1 MAYGVRQEV
10 TITTDASGDA
20 EVFLDGGTWVIEE
33 IKYTKDDFA
42 DTVDF
47 AITGEDSGTNIWT
60 QVNITASVTVRP
72 RAATHSTA
80 GVAALYAASGTAVND
95 KILIIDERIKI
106 VIDEGGNATSGT
118 ITVTLG
124 AG

>member
-1 MAYGVRQEV
+1 MAFGTRQSV

-20 EVFLDGGTWVIEE
+20 EVFLEGGFWVIEE

-42 DTVDF
+42 AGVDI

-60 QVNITASVTVRP
+60 QVNVDASVTVRP

-80 GVAALYAASGTAVND
+80 GVASLYAGSGTAVND
-95 KILIIDERIKI
+95 KILIVDERIKI
-106 VIDEGGNATSGT
+106 IIDEGGNAKSGT
-118 ITVTLG
+118 ITITLG

>member
-1 MAYGVRQEV
+1 MAYGVRQTK

-42 DTVDF
+42 DGVDI
-47 AITGEDSGTNIWT
+47 AITGADSGTTIWT
-60 QVNITASVTVRP
+60 QANVNASVTVRP

-80 GVAALYAASGTAVND
+80 GVAALYAGSGTAVND
-95 KILIIDERIKI
+95 KILIVTERIKI
-106 VIDEGGNATSGT
+106 IIDEGGNAKSGT
-118 ITVTLG
+118 ITIT
-124 AG
+124 